1 MGDELK
7 ALDRLSSGL
16 DSERLS
22 KSRFISLPV
31 SLALETSEAT
41 VNTDRKSGEYV
52 SDSCGDITSKVE
64 STMGVGII
72 SIHGK
77 STDYEKTVQGSPKSN
92 GKIPLIDNGIH
103 SKNNDS
109 EKGDTRLTGGDDS
122 ISNHDIASPAIKSHL
137 NISDFADTKL
147 ESILSRDSSINISK
161 IMGSE
166 KSLLS
171 SFISEG
177 GTLEEERKEGD
188 IGENFSSSTI
198 VKMDAHLVHCPL
210 VTGDHDIVGD
220 ITNSDVIDCTPAK
233 NNSGIIHSIHSEQDG
248 EQYSLNVGDLDYNC
262 DFPSSSNSNSAQ
274 TNDNSAIVEG
284 KECNSGQDSGI
295 LDLIRN
301 NKEMDNEIKETLI
314 DSYPEKCLLEKI
326 RILKKEEGTLY
337 FKLIKASAHN

>member
-16 DSERLS
+16 DSERLY

-31 SLALETSEAT
+31 SLALESSEAT
-41 VNTDRKSGEYV
+41 VNTDKKSGEYV
-52 SDSCGDITSKVE
+52 SDSCGDITSKVV
-64 STMGVGII
+64 STVGVGII
-72 SIHGK
+72 STHGK
-77 STDYEKTVQGSPKSN
+77 SAAYEKTVQDSPKSN
-92 GKIPLIDNGIH
+92 GKISLIDNGIH
-103 SKNNDS
+103 FKNNS

-177 GTLEEERKEGD
+177 GILEEERKEGD

-198 VKMDAHLVHCPL
+198 VKMDAHLVHSPL
-210 VTGDHDIVGD
+210 VTGDHEIIGD
-220 ITNSDVIDCTPAK
+220 ITNSDVIDCSPAK

-274 TNDNSAIVEG
+274 TNDNSVIVEG

-295 LDLIRN
+295 LDLVRN

-337 FKLIKASAHN
+337 FKLIKASTHN